1 MRRKKKKLHRHIEK
15 RFHKNTDT
23 GSVGKESQW
32 WQSAKKLYWQKWL
45 AADSELLIFDEPTRG
60 IDVGAKQ
67 EIYTLINH
75 LVEQGKTV
83 LMISSEME
91 ELMGMSDRILILAEG
106 NMTGEL
112 NKSEFNQERIMQ
124 LASIE
129 KGE

>member
-1 MRRKKKKLHRHIEK
+1 M
-15 RFHKNTDT
+15 
-23 GSVGKESQW
+23 
-32 WQSAKKLYWQKWL
+32 AKWL
-45 AADSELLIFDEPTRG
+45 AADSELLIFDELTRG
-60 IDVGAKQ
+60 IDEKCKQ
-67 EIYTLINH
+67 KIYTLINH

-124 LASIE
+124 LGLQ
-129 KGE
+129 KRGNKR

>member
-1 MRRKKKKLHRHIEK
+1 MACC
-15 RFHKNTDT
+15 RF
-23 GSVGKESQW
+23 GSV
-32 WQSAKKLYWQKWL
+32 
-45 AADSELLIFDEPTRG
+45 DFDEPTRG

-112 NKSEFNQERIMQ
+112 KKDEFDQEHIMQ
-124 LASIE
+124 LASVEVE
-129 KGE
+129 KWGE